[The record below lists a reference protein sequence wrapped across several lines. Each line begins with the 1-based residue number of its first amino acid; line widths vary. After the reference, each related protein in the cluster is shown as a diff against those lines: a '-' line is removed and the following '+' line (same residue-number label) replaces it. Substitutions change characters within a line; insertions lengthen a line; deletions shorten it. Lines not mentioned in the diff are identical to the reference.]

1 MHTVKLVTSL
11 LVTLCTLGMF
21 VLGGGLL
28 RAQTSVTYRDSVA
41 LAGERSRALQL
52 EELEAVE
59 VVGSG
64 AIAEEDLLG
73 VISSRPSE
81 HTLARSLVEFYESLM
96 RRNGNRPAIIY
107 RRFRDLRHSYEEDRR
122 YFEPSVAKEDSIA
135 ILVYLN
141 QQGFHNASLE
151 YGFGIDRASKRKT
164 LRFVVQEGKRA
175 IIDTFAIRGL
185 EGVDSVLRSSILS
198 QLQTK
203 QGTSYT
209 ENTLDN
215 DLTTVLK
222 ELRNNGYYRAAYN
235 SPVIQISN
243 DGLHDTVVVS
253 INTGKRK
260 RIGSI
265 VLEENRNNYRSV
277 SEGTRERQLEL
288 HSGEWYSEEKM
299 EHSRSNLM
307 GLGTFEV
314 VLIDTLVREN
324 KLQDSILHLRVYTRN
339 SKPHD
344 VGMNLLLYQTAVDNF
359 LNLGVGTTAQYRNAF
374 GGAQV
379 ASVTLQYVLQD
390 IGRLTQGQQL
400 ESEALG
406 SLVLVWPN
414 IARLFDQRVALETS
428 TYYSARQLVTPFRL
442 QSFGLTA
449 RPRIALYSHTFF
461 NQLDISLGVER
472 QIPLNFDFAI
482 NRGLQEAKTAEDSVY
497 VRSTFNQFLVLSNF
511 LNTSNEFFTG
521 ITAGFTLSGDHR
533 NSRVNPTN
541 GTISSMSVEW
551 GWGAGKYIRG
561 QAFVSSVFGMGNR
574 LIGATKIKVG
584 HIGLLDFV
592 RGDSTKTNTYV
603 PLERQFF
610 AGGPASIRSF
620 ASRRLHAPVSG
631 IITGVSGR
639 DDYMLA
645 NVVGS
650 GSLIELG
657 FELRYTFDRPKGID
671 DTWGSLIERSGITL
685 FADIGNAFNR
695 FTAELYGTSKLIDI
709 ITGSAI
715 AVGAG
720 YRFETPV
727 GPFRIDMATS
737 MYDPTRST
745 GQWIINRSGVF
756 NAGNWQLSI
765 GLGHAF

>member
-1 MHTVKLVTSL
+1 MPLRFCSIVVLA
-11 LVTLCTLGMF
+11 LGW
-21 VLGGGLL
+21 VCLGGGLL
-28 RAQTSVTYRDSVA
+28 RAQTANTYRDSVA

-52 EELEAVE
+52 EELEDVDI
-59 VVGSG
+59 VGSHE
-64 AIAEEDLLG
+64 ISESDLLS
-73 VISSRPSE
+73 VIGSRASE

-107 RRFRDLRHSYEEDRR
+107 RRFYDLRKAYEEDRR
-122 YFEPSVAKEDSIA
+122 FYEPSIAKEDSLA

-141 QQGFHNASLE
+141 QQGFHNASLV
-151 YGFGIDRASKRKT
+151 YGFGVDTLTKKHT
-164 LRFVVQEGKRA
+164 LRFVVNEGKRA
-175 IIDTFAIRGL
+175 VIDTFAIRGL
-185 EGVDSVLRSSILS
+185 EDIDSSFRETILS
-198 QLQTK
+198 QLQTRS
-203 QGTSYT
+203 GSAYT
-209 ENTLDN
+209 ENSLEQ
-215 DLTTVLK
+215 DLAFVLR
-222 ELRNNGYYRAAYN
+222 ELRNNGYYRAAYQ

-253 INTGKRK
+253 VTTGKRK

-265 VLEENRNNYRSV
+265 VFEENRNNYRSV
-277 SEGTRERQLEL
+277 SERTRERQMEL
-288 HSGEWYSEEKM
+288 HSGEWYSEEQV
-299 EHSRSNLM
+299 ERTRANLM

-324 KLQDSILHLRVYTRN
+324 KMQDSILHLRVYTRN

-344 VGMNLLLYQTAVDNF
+344 VGMNLLLYQTAVDNY
-359 LNLGVGTTAQYRNAF
+359 LNLGIGTTAQYRNAF

-414 IARLFDQRVALETS
+414 ITRLFDQRVALETS

-442 QSFGLTA
+442 QSFGVTA

-461 NQLDISLGVER
+461 NQLDVSLGVER

-482 NRGLQEAKTAEDSVY
+482 NRALQEAQTAADSVY

-511 LNTSNEFFTG
+511 LNSSNEFFTG

-533 NSRVNPTN
+533 NSRVNPTK

-561 QAFVSSVFGMGNR
+561 QAFVSSVFEAGHR
-574 LIGATKIKVG
+574 LVGATKIKFG

-631 IITGVSGR
+631 TITGVSGR
-639 DDYMLA
+639 DDYILA

-650 GSLIELG
+650 GSLLELG
-657 FELRYTFDRPKGID
+657 FELRYSFERPKGLD
-671 DTWGSLIERSGITL
+671 DTWGSLIERSGITV

-695 FTAELYGTSKLIDI
+695 FTSDLYGTSKLIDF

-715 AVGAG
+715 GVGAG

-727 GPFRIDMATS
+727 GPFRVDMATS
-737 MYDPTRST
+737 VYDPTRSS